1 MIDSLFIRAM
11 ISTIVTVSEYE
22 ITFHLIL
29 QHIIM
34 PGYDTKE
41 ASSQLQATMFVSIM
55 KPWQI
60 WNYWYCTE
68 KALSYFYSHC
78 SLCNIATSHLFLSFN
93 MIMFIGYT
101 LYGFSCKISWNTWKL
116 TNTYKKVQTI
126 SSNIQKIISI
136 TLLGHLSLDSLV
148 KSGKMQKEQLLV
160 KFCRHSLTRLP
171 SSFSHSTCQVC
182 NSGASGDWSVFHG

>member
-1 MIDSLFIRAM
+1 
-11 ISTIVTVSEYE
+11 
-22 ITFHLIL
+22 
-29 QHIIM
+29 M

-41 ASSQLQATMFVSIM
+41 TSSQLQATMFVSVM

-68 KALSYFYSHC
+68 KALLYFYFHY
-78 SLCNIATSHLFLSFN
+78 SLCNIATSHLFLPLN
-93 MIMFIGYT
+93 MITFIGYT
-101 LYGFSCKISWNTWKL
+101 LYGSSCKISWNTWKL
-116 TNTYKKVQTI
+116 RNTYKKVQTI

-136 TLLGHLSLDSLV
+136 TLLGHLSLGSLV

-171 SSFSHSTCQVC
+171 APSPTALAKCVTQALQGIIPCFMDSFSLTKNIIDFLNNIPSLT
-182 NSGASGDWSVFHG
+182 GATLNLIY